1 MIHELKWIISI
12 LTYRTAQMELE
23 FRYNFHFYIQIAM
36 QSKIISPENGRDH
49 VGWESVAALLDNLES
64 QLKPKKRDFHTKTQ
78 KE

>member
-49 VGWESVAALLDNLES
+49 VGWESVAES